1 MCSIKKLQRFSRPR
15 LSGVR
20 RLFLEAEDRLQFLP
34 ADRILGHFALLRAL
48 DRRRIREG
56 FRKCGAQ
63 RSASGSW
70 RAGGA
75 IQPRPRTMLPAVS
88 YAICWSCGSVK
99 TSLRKGASGRPYSGA
114 VALAASKLTSGTR
127 YERAI
132 VKAERDDWKP

>member
-1 MCSIKKLQRFSRPR
+1 MCSIKNFSEFPGRGLAASDAYFLKPRTACNSCQLTESWVILRF
-15 LSGVR
+15 
-20 RLFLEAEDRLQFLP
+20 
-34 ADRILGHFALLRAL
+34 FAPSIAA
-48 DRRRIREG
+48 G
-56 FRKCGAQ
+56 SAKVFANAV
-63 RSASGSW
+63 RSAAGGW

-88 YAICWSCGSVK
+88 YAICWSCGSVT
-99 TSLRKGASGRPYSGA
+99 TSLRKGASGRSDSGA